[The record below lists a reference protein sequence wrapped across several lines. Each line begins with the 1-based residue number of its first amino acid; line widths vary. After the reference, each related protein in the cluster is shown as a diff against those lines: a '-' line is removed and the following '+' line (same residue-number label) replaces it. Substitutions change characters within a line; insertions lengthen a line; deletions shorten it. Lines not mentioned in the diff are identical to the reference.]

1 MRCEIRKP
9 AAVSGIAV
17 LAAILAFCPILMCG
31 PAEVSAAHSC
41 CPSSQH
47 APRGTTGQTCP
58 YLLLQTAKSAP
69 VPLAVPPLQ
78 TAAIVVRTER
88 GEQIDIAPLPCRG
101 VTDLYLR
108 NRVLLI

>member
-1 MRCEIRKP
+1 MRYEIRRS

-31 PAEVSAAHSC
+31 PAEVSVAHSC
-41 CPSSQH
+41 CPSPQH

-58 YLLLQTAKSAP
+58 YLLLQTAKSVP
-69 VPLAVPPLQ
+69 LPLAVPPLQ
-78 TAAIVVRTER
+78 IAAIAVRMER
-88 GEQIDIAPLPCRG
+88 GEQIVIAPLPFRG